1 MTTNRKRADRMADNQ
16 AVIDATNQ
24 FFAKNAKLTV
34 GSNQMLPAAIVAVF
48 QARINSA
55 KAVIAADAAAKG
67 AVAAD
72 RNELAQSG
80 KFVRTFRRF
89 VQASFA
95 ETPETLAAFHLTAP
109 RVAKVSVATKA
120 QAKVKS
126 EATRAARGTVGKKA
140 KLKITGE
147 TPATGTP
154 TGTGAAATTEAP
166 AASPAPQAPAAKP
179 TA

>member
-1 MTTNRKRADRMADNQ
+1 MTNPKKRADRMADDQ
-16 AVIDATNQ
+16 AMIDGITQ

-34 GSNQMLPAAIVAVF
+34 GSTPMLPAAIVAVF
-48 QARINSA
+48 QARIDSA
-55 KAVIAADAAAKG
+55 KAVIAAEATAKG

-72 RNELAQSG
+72 RNELATTA

-89 VQASFA
+89 VQASFE
-95 ETPETLAAFHLTAP
+95 ETPETLAIFHLTAP
-109 RVAKVSVATKA
+109 KVAKVDVATKA

-126 EATRAARGTVGKKA
+126 KATRAARGTVGEKA
-140 KLKITGE
+140 KLKISGE
-147 TPATGTP
+147 TPTTGTP
-154 TGTGAAATTEAP
+154 GAAATPEAA